1 MWPLRNPQ
9 KMREMTDLMF
19 AEFDNQGVTNQLGAC
34 GGARAAAPWSVS
46 VVRSG
51 AAAAWLLL
59 AAPCIAL
66 ECPTPQPAGTPSAI
80 EETPAQIRELSQLLA
95 SGDLGNRFPVLVHDL
110 RGRHPDVPASEL
122 VNYLVTAYCPVVN
135 SLTGLGD
142 AEKQARLDAFAS
154 QVSQLVY

>member
-1 MWPLRNPQ
+1 
-9 KMREMTDLMF
+9 
-19 AEFDNQGVTNQLGAC
+19 VTK
-34 GGARAAAPWSVS
+34 P
-46 VVRSG
+46 
-51 AAAAWLLL
+51 
-59 AAPCIAL
+59 
-66 ECPTPQPAGTPSAI
+66 
-80 EETPAQIRELSQLLA
+80 SQLLA

-142 AEKQARLDAFAS
+142 AEKQARMDAFAS